1 MKGVLA
7 QLSLVLVAMLIGV
20 LGVGQLNSQARPTQ
34 ISSLSAQE
42 LSTLIE
48 TLTARNRELRSGLAD
63 IREQLREY
71 EVSGPQGQS
80 ALQVSRE
87 DLRRI
92 TAFGGLAPVDGQGIV
107 MDVDGDLDAIALNDL
122 INELR
127 NAGAEAIAVDAVR
140 ITARSVAIEGPRS
153 LQVDGVDIGRHFT
166 LRAIGSPDGLLS
178 AVQRPGGIISQLK
191 LFISATI
198 VVTPG
203 GGGAAS
209 GERGFPAAGDRQAD
223 RMRSRC
229 AS

>member
-1 MKGVLA
+1 MKGFGA
-7 QLSLVLVAMLIGV
+7 RASLLLVAILIGV
-20 LGVGQLNSQARPTQ
+20 LGVGQLNSQARPTE

-48 TLTARNRELRSGLAD
+48 TLTARNRELRTGLAD

-92 TAFGGLAPVDGQGIV
+92 TAFGGLASVNGQGIV
-107 MDVDGDLDAIALNDL
+107 MDVNGDLDAIALNDL
-122 INELR
+122 VNELR
-127 NAGAEAIAVDAVR
+127 NAGAEAIAVNDVR
-140 ITARSVAIEGPRS
+140 ITARSVAVQGPRS
-153 LQVDGVDIGRHFT
+153 LRVDGVDVGQRFT

-178 AVQRPGGIISQLK
+178 AMQRPGGIISQLK

-198 VVTPG
+198 LVSQAEAVDLPASKVSLLPVTGTPI
-203 GGGAAS
+203 
-209 GERGFPAAGDRQAD
+209 E
-223 RMRSRC
+223 
-229 AS
+229 

>member
-1 MKGVLA
+1 MKGIVA
-7 QLSLVLVAMLIGV
+7 QLSLVVVAMLIGV
-20 LGVGQLNSQARPTQ
+20 LGVGQLNSQARPSE
-34 ISSLSAQE
+34 IGSLSAQE

-48 TLTARNRELRSGLAD
+48 ALTARNRELRTGLAD

-92 TAFGGLAPVDGQGIV
+92 TAFGGLAPVNGQGIV
-107 MDVDGDLDAIALNDL
+107 MEVEGDLDAIALNDL

-140 ITARSVAIEGPRS
+140 INARSVAVEGPRS
-153 LQVDGVDIGRHFT
+153 LQVDGVDVGRSFT
-166 LRAIGSPDGLLS
+166 LQAIGSPDGLLS
-178 AVQRPGGIISQLK
+178 AMQRPGGIISQLK

-198 VVTPG
+198 VI
-203 GGGAAS
+203 
-209 GERGFPAAGDRQAD
+209 RQAEVVELP
-223 RMRSRC
+223 
-229 AS
+229 ASEVSLLPVTGKPIE